1 MTDPVQ
7 RSFTT
12 PEGKRV
18 TAWVPAG
25 ATEADIIREYKARTA
40 RRALSAPK
48 PRTVMQ
54 TIGDFGGNV
63 VDNVLPNWG
72 DEVAGV
78 RKATGV
84 DPVNPM
90 NWPAATAIGA
100 ARAAMGHDVAGDFK
114 RGQGDFRSTQARYTK
129 EHPRLATTSTI
140 GGIVAS
146 LFLPGGA
153 AIKGAPMLSKMAQ
166 TGKVGALY
174 GTMAGAGKGDTL
186 DERASNGIASGI
198 VAASLGAG
206 FPLAVG
212 GAGWLAQQARLRVPG
227 VDAAARVIGDGFQT
241 LGNKARGMM
250 GRPSLPV
257 PPPRVRARPQ
267 ANRMLADAIDQ
278 GPIRHGPASPHAR
291 AATPAAVADEV
302 ERRAAM
308 NVPAMVGDV
317 MDPLSHTTGW
327 ASRGTGPGQRMV
339 RETIAARKAQEA
351 SRLRQHVVDTMGPV
365 VDPVAQMETHMA
377 TAKAA
382 AGPGYQAAYAEPMVL
397 TPEIEQIMATPA
409 FREAVPH
416 AVRNIRNGMGDPTGL
431 GFRMD
436 QHGNIDGINTL
447 TTEGFDQVIRAMRDS
462 GRAAADVN
470 PLTGKVINNTN
481 SVHINA
487 RAGELR
493 DHLSAQN
500 PAYAD
505 VTGRYADDMA
515 LRDAFHQGQDFG
527 SLTGHEVNA
536 QARALPDS
544 AHGSWS
550 IGSRSAMADEVS
562 KYAAAHPTGDTAG
575 HLRTMLGDDIKQDA
589 LGQMTGNTG
598 AVRGLRDRLDAEQQA
613 HGLWQEVQ
621 RNAGATRRATTDR
634 MDASMG
640 NSGPGALNWRGK
652 AGQWLGDTL
661 SKHEPQYAKD
671 VRDHVSTV
679 LTAQDPA
686 IVRTMMADVAAQ
698 AQRDA
703 DRAQLIQNMQ
713 IRGLKGSHAA
723 LDPYRADTD

>member
-25 ATEADIIREYKARTA
+25 ATEADIIREFKAHTVRK
-40 RRALSAPK
+40 ALSAPK
-48 PRTVMQ
+48 LRTAMQ
-54 TIGDFGGNV
+54 TAADFG
-63 VDNVLPNWG
+63 DNVIDNLLPNWG
-72 DEVAGV
+72 DEAAGIQE
-78 RKATGV
+78 ATGGRQ
-84 DPVNPM
+84 PIPLGMRAFNLGRS
-90 NWPAATAIGA
+90 WAAGE
-100 ARAAMGHDVAGDFK
+100 DVLGRFRK
-114 RGQGDFRSTQARYTK
+114 GQTNFRRSQAQYAK
-129 EHPRLATTSTI
+129 EHPRLATASTV
-140 GGIVAS
+140 GGMGAS
-146 LFLPGGA
+146 LLLPGGA
-153 AIKGAPMLSKMAQ
+153 AVKGAGILSKMAQ

-174 GTMAGAGKGDTL
+174 GAMAGAGKGDTL
-186 DERASNGIASGI
+186 DERASNGISTGI
-198 VAASLGAG
+198 VTAGLGALS
-206 FPLAVG
+206 PLAIG

-227 VDAAARVIGDGFQT
+227 VDAAARVIGDGLQT
-241 LGNKARGMM
+241 LGNKARGVR

-257 PPPRVRARPQ
+257 PPPRFRARPQ
-267 ANRMLADAIDQ
+267 ANRMVADAIDQ
-278 GPIRHGPASPHAR
+278 GPIRHGPASPHAP

-317 MDPLSHTTGW
+317 TDPLSHTTGW

-339 RETIAARKAQEA
+339 RESIAARKAQEA
-351 SRLRQHVVDTMGPV
+351 NRLRQHVVDTMGPV
-365 VDPVAQMETHMA
+365 VDPIAQMETHMA
-377 TAKAA
+377 TAKAS
-382 AGPGYQAAYAEPMVL
+382 AGPGYRAAYAEPMVL
-397 TPEIEQIMATPA
+397 TPEIEQIMGTPA
-409 FREAVPH
+409 FREAVPQ
-416 AVRNIRNGMGDPTGL
+416 AVRNIQNGMSDPTGL

-436 QHGNIDGINTL
+436 RHGNVDGINTL
-447 TTEGFDQVIRAMRDS
+447 TTEGFDHVIRAMRDS
-462 GRAAADVN
+462 GRAAADIN
-470 PLTGKVINNTN
+470 PITGKVINNTN

-515 LRDAFHQGQDFG
+515 VRDAFHQGQDVG

-550 IGSRSAMADEVS
+550 IGARSAMADEAS

-589 LGQMTGNTG
+589 LGRMTGNTG
-598 AVRGLRDRLDAEQQA
+598 AVRGLHDRLDAEQQA
-613 HGLWQEVQ
+613 HGVWQEVQ

-634 MDASMG
+634 MDGHMG
-640 NSGPGALNWRGK
+640 NSGPGAMSWRGK
-652 AGQWLGDTL
+652 AGEFLGDIM
-661 SKHEPQYAKD
+661 SKAEPQYAKD

-679 LTAQDPA
+679 LTERNPA
-686 IVRTMMADVAAQ
+686 TVRTMMDDVAAQ
-698 AQRDA
+698 SQRDA
-703 DRAQLIQNMQ
+703 DLAKLVQNMQ
-713 IRGLKGSHAA
+713 LRGLQGSYAA